1 MINYGFYKELKLS
14 FAEVLKQIPEKVK
27 ESGFGIVSQLDLKEK
42 FKEKLGIEFK
52 NYTVLGLCDP
62 SSALKS
68 IQTEENIGL
77 MLPCNMIIFE
87 KDDKIAVSIIKP
99 TIAMSIIENE
109 KLGLI
114 SREVETRLKQLFD
127 SIE

>member
-1 MINYGFYKELKLS
+1 MINYGFYKELDLS
-14 FAEVLKQIPEKVK
+14 FAEVLKQILERVK

-52 NYTVLGLCDP
+52 NYTILGLCDP
-62 SSALKS
+62 PSALKS
-68 IQTEENIGL
+68 IQAEQSVGL
-77 MLPCNMIIFE
+77 LLPCNMIVFE
-87 KDDKIAVSIIKP
+87 KDDKTAVSIIKP

-109 KLGLI
+109 ELGLI